1 MEQRGEFSL
10 TVQTNKY
17 KDILQ
22 IQRRVDCPVCLKGKW
37 VTATSQMVSWEN
49 LL

>member
-17 KDILQ
+17 KDIYKYKDEW
-22 IQRRVDCPVCLKGKW
+22 IVPCV
-37 VTATSQMVSWEN
+37 
-49 LL
+49 